1 MHSPGGDYWV
11 LDPEF
16 WILVGHSLTW
26 AHPGFRIL
34 DFGFEQPGVR
44 ILDSGFWILDS
55 GQARVVVAHERTPD
69 FGSRTSDSDL
79 PGGHKSHTRILG
91 AGFWTTSAAHVTS

>member
-1 MHSPGGDYWV
+1 MHSPGGDYWI
-11 LDPEF
+11 LDLEF

-44 ILDSGFWILDS
+44 ILDSGSWILDS
-55 GQARVVVAHERTPD
+55 GFRIPDRHE
-69 FGSRTSDSDL
+69 L
-79 PGGHKSHTRILG
+79 Q
-91 AGFWTTSAAHVTS
+91 

>member
-1 MHSPGGDYWV
+1 MHSPGGDYWI
-11 LDPEF
+11 LDLEF

-44 ILDSGFWILDS
+44 ILDSGSWILDSGFWISNS

-69 FGSRTSDSDL
+69 F
-79 PGGHKSHTRILG
+79 
-91 AGFWTTSAAHVTS
+91 